1 MQEIAAK
8 NKEPKGI
15 KKAENEK
22 EDKKELW
29 SQFKELN
36 SNFANRKEQK
46 K

>member
-1 MQEIAAK
+1 M
-8 NKEPKGI
+8 

-29 SQFKELN
+29 SKLKELN

-46 K
+46 KIKNKK